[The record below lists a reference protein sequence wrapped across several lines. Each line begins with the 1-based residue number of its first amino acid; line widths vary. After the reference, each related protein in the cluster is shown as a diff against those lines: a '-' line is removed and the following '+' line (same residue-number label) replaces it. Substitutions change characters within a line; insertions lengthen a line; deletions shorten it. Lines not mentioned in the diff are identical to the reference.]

1 MMELAPYEIQYVRRK
16 VLSRGL
22 NAEPRADMPR
32 LLKSRRGFAGRK
44 PAPQPNE
51 GQAACCTL
59 AT

>member
-51 GQAACCTL
+51 GQAA
-59 AT
+59 